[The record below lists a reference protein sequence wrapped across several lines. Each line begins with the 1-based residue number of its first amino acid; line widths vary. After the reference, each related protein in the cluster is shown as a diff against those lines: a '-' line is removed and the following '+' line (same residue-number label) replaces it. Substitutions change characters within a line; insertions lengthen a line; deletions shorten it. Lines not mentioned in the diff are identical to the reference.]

1 MSATSTGQIAR
12 AFISKSHH
20 PHLNLSIEHYLLRS
34 QPANVPVAFLYRN
47 QPCIVI
53 GRNQNPWHELD
64 VTRMREL
71 GIRLVRRRSGGG
83 AVYHDLGNT
92 NYSFHIARDEFT
104 RKTHAELIARALNSD
119 PVNLQA
125 ADSYDDG
132 DTKRGAFVNERND
145 ICVALKESTTDR
157 LERKISGSA
166 YKIISSR
173 AYHHGTMLLSAKLS
187 DLGSALRPMRADM
200 DSKGVASVSSPV
212 INLVEAF
219 PSRKSHLTHE
229 AFCQSVLSEFRR
241 TYGGESSVE
250 YFDDHFINDEI
261 KKGWDEMD
269 SWDWIFGQTPEFTHK
284 ISNAGITN
292 PDVAPFTIQLHV
304 KHGKIQEANLNAS
317 EGSTDE
323 DLNRIVQRLEGARY
337 DVLADAP
344 DTFGKPVESTPEKE
358 LSYDSKNKQER
369 SQREAGILSHF
380 LPWLKTVL

>member
-1 MSATSTGQIAR
+1 MSATSAGQQIAR

-34 QPANVPVAFLYRN
+34 QPAIVPVAFLYRN

-92 NYSFHIARDEFT
+92 NYSFHIAREKFT
-104 RKTHAELIARALNSD
+104 RRTHAELIARALNSD
-119 PVNLQA
+119 PVNLKA
-125 ADSYDDG
+125 ADASDVG
-132 DTKRGAFVNERND
+132 DTNRGAFVNDRND
-145 ICVALKESTTDR
+145 ICVALRKSKTDR

-173 AYHHGTMLLSAKLS
+173 AYHHGTMLLSANLS

-219 PSRKSHLTHE
+219 PSRKSHLTHD
-229 AFCQSVLSEFRR
+229 AFCQSVLSEFKR
-241 TYGGESSVE
+241 TYGGDSSGVE

-261 KKGWDEMD
+261 KKGWEEMD
-269 SWDWIFGQTPEFTHK
+269 SWDWTFGQTPEFTHK
-284 ISNAGITN
+284 ISSTGFKN
-292 PDVAPFTIQLHV
+292 PDVAPFTINLHV

-317 EGSTDE
+317 ESQTDE
-323 DLNRIVQRLEGARY
+323 NLHKIVQRLKGARY
-337 DVLADAP
+337 DILADAP
-344 DTFGKPVESTPEKE
+344 DTFGKSVESTPESE
-358 LSYDSKNKQER
+358 LSYNKQGAP
-369 SQREAGILSHF
+369 QREAGILTHF